1 LRSEQILKVT
11 HVGNYWNRGGAATA
25 MVRVH
30 EAIQSA
36 SNGEEVASRIQ
47 VALSERQYSEAE
59 DSSTLATAPK
69 SIGRRL
75 DSRVRK
81 TLGRRISV
89 ATGSVVSIPPS
100 FPTGLGA
107 LLNKQPIDI
116 VNLHWL
122 GGATL
127 SLRELRRLQKPVV
140 WRLPD
145 LWPAGSVEH
154 YPSLALVESGY
165 RHNELGLPADVF
177 LALKWFWKQ
186 KARHL
191 DFPFLAVCPSE
202 WTREFAERSPLF
214 RNVDCEVIPNPLDTD
229 FWKPDPY
236 DRLVLPQRRDEGSR
250 LRLLFGAA
258 GGTQDPR
265 KGWAFFRVALERL
278 AAESPGVSISIEV
291 FGERRQDENLHGFPI
306 KFLGPLDSVGLRNA
320 YRRADLF
327 VATPSQE
334 SFGQTVT
341 EAQSCGTAVLGTKVG
356 GLRDNIEC
364 GVSGYLVDPG
374 DVRQLSN
381 WLLHFA
387 GSLRDA
393 RVLGIN
399 ARQRAV
405 RLWSYGVVGRQYIEL
420 YKEIVQ
426 TKRKTQR

>member
-1 LRSEQILKVT
+1 
-11 HVGNYWNRGGAATA
+11 

-30 EAIQSA
+30 EAIQTA
-36 SNGEEVASRIQ
+36 SSGDGVSSRIQ
-47 VALSERQYSEAE
+47 VALSERQYLEPM
-59 DSSTLATAPK
+59 DSPTVVTTQK
-69 SIGRRL
+69 SIRRRL
-75 DSRVRK
+75 DARVRK
-81 TLGRRISV
+81 TMSRRISI

-107 LLNKQPIDI
+107 VLNKQPSDI

-122 GGATL
+122 GGGTL
-127 SLRELRRLQKPVV
+127 SLPELRQIQKPVV

-154 YPSLALVESGY
+154 YPSLELVESGY
-165 RHNELGLPADVF
+165 RHNGSGLPADVF

-191 DFPFLAVCPSE
+191 DFPFVAVCPSE
-202 WTREFAERSPLF
+202 WTRDFAERSPLF

-229 FWKPDPY
+229 FWTPDPH
-236 DRLVLPQRRDEGSR
+236 DDLLFPQSR
-250 LRLLFGAA
+250 GESSGLRLLFGAA

-265 KGWAFFRVALERL
+265 KGWALLRAALERL

-291 FGERRQDENLHGFPI
+291 FGERRREDNVHGFPV
-306 KFLGPLDSVGLRNA
+306 KFLGPLDSVGLRHA
-320 YRRADLF
+320 YRRADVF

-356 GLRDNIEC
+356 GLRDTVEC

-374 DVRQLSN
+374 DVRQLTAR
-381 WLLHFA
+381 LLHFA
-387 GSLRDA
+387 RSPHEA
-393 RVLGIN
+393 RVLGIY

-405 RLWSYGVVGRQYIEL
+405 RLWSYAVVGREYIEL
-420 YKEIVQ
+420 YQKTVQ
-426 TKRKTQR
+426 ARRKTQR